1 MRSSR
6 VAALLAL
13 TLIGG
18 TSHGSPEYYDV
29 FMSHY
34 KLPDNSPF
42 ADKACAVCHISDSD
56 FGLNA
61 YGRDLKREEL
71 NQSKSQMDAAVLE
84 AVEALDSDGDG
95 ANNGDEIR
103 GSTFPFDPSSGGKP
117 GAVAPAPKAPPA
129 PRAPQFPPK
138 NGFHPAVVHF
148 PIALFIAALV
158 LDLIGV
164 LRNARGMMF
173 AGWYNMVLGAITSL
187 AGIATG
193 FLAMYLMKFPMRG
206 LVREHMIYAIV
217 ATAIMWIMVLLRVH
231 RHERMNVAMRVA
243 YYILGVAGLI
253 LISWAGH
260 LGGVLVYG
268 E

>member
-1 MRSSR
+1 MRGLR
-6 VAALLAL
+6 VAALVTIAVVG
-13 TLIGG
+13 GG
-18 TSHGSPEYYDV
+18 TYGAPEYYDA

-34 KLPDNSPF
+34 KLQDNSPL
-42 ADKACAVCHISDSD
+42 AAKGCAICHVSDSD
-56 FGLNA
+56 FGLNP
-61 YGRDLKREEL
+61 YGRDLKKAEADL
-71 NQSKSQMDAAVLE
+71 GKSQVDVAVLE

-95 ANNGDEIR
+95 TSNGEEIR
-103 GSTFPFDPSSGGKP
+103 AQTFPGDPASGGKP
-117 GAVAPAPKAPPA
+117 GAATAASAQPLKKPAL
-129 PRAPQFPPK
+129 FPPK

-173 AGWYNMVLGAITSL
+173 AGWYNMVLGAITAL
-187 AGIATG
+187 AGVATG
-193 FLAMYLMKFPMRG
+193 FLAMYLTKFPLRG
-206 LVREHMIYAIV
+206 LVREHMLYAV
-217 ATAIMWIMVLLRVH
+217 AATVMMWIMVLLRVH
-231 RHERMNVAMRVA
+231 RHERMNVPMRIA
-243 YYILGVAGLI
+243 YYILGIGGLL